1 MKSISTAIAL
11 FTVVLFVSGC
21 FSYREYPV
29 EYDYSYH
36 GKFKKYHTY
45 AFLQNANPE
54 YDSSVS
60 NVIIEKVIRDRLA
73 VQGYKYKDV
82 KPNLLV
88 SYKIFF
94 DSLNFQ
100 GYDQPAIE
108 DWVKYSR
115 TSVDYDKHH
124 YTLKKGTLLIQLYDR
139 KQDRSIWQ
147 GYATGVY
154 GNIYFNNERQL
165 KIAVRSILDR
175 YKFLAEDFME
185 NKEFILEPESL
196 PWYSDLLLSIL
207 SKSRLRV
214 ILIL

>member
-1 MKSISTAIAL
+1 MKVSFTAIAL
-11 FTVVLFVSGC
+11 LSLVIFLSGC
-21 FSYREYPV
+21 FAYREYPV

-45 AFLQNANPE
+45 AFLENASTSS
-54 YDSSVS
+54 DSTVS
-60 NVIIEKVIRDRLA
+60 NDIIEKVIRNRLS
-73 VQGYKYKDV
+73 VQGYKYKPE

-88 SYKIFF
+88 SYRIYF

-100 GYDQPAIE
+100 GYDQQDIE
-108 DWVKYSR
+108 DWVRYSNEEEK
-115 TSVDYDKHH
+115 YDKHI

-185 NKEFILEPESL
+185 NKEFVLEPEG
-196 PWYSDLLLSIL
+196 
-207 SKSRLRV
+207 
-214 ILIL
+214 

>member
-1 MKSISTAIAL
+1 MKAFPTAIAL
-11 FTVVLFVSGC
+11 LSIVLFVSGC

-45 AFLQNANPE
+45 AFLENAAE
-54 YDSSVS
+54 SSDSLAT
-60 NVIIEKVIRDRLA
+60 NEIIEKVIKDRLA
-73 VQGYKYKDV
+73 VQGYRYKNE

-88 SYKIFF
+88 SYKIYF
-94 DSLNFQ
+94 DSLNFR
-100 GYDQPAIE
+100 GYDQMDIE
-108 DWVKYSR
+108 DWVKYSK
-115 TSVDYDKHH
+115 TTIDYDKHK

-139 KQDRSIWQ
+139 KQNRSIWQ

-185 NKEFILEPESL
+185 NKEFVLEDEG
-196 PWYSDLLLSIL
+196 
-207 SKSRLRV
+207 
-214 ILIL
+214 